1 MHLTYKLSQKLTN
14 EAIITAC
21 ISGDR
26 KAQHHLFVQLSPM
39 LTSVCKRYLKQET
52 EVEDALAESFVLI
65 FTRLQSLKDT
75 DALFGWAKRVAVNQC
90 LQIIR
95 RRTSFNLSLDDIKQE
110 PVIESSSSQSLE
122 HKDLLQLLQYLPD
135 GCRSVFNLFAVEGY
149 SHKEI
154 SEMLQISEGTSKSQ
168 VNVARIKLQKL
179 VKHHYHIRIEEDE
192 LAR

>member
-1 MHLTYKLSQKLTN
+1 M
-14 EAIITAC
+14 
-21 ISGDR
+21 SGDR
-26 KAQHHLFVQLSPM
+26 KAQHSLYVQLSPM
-39 LTSVCKRYLKQET
+39 LNSVCKRYLKQDT

-65 FTRLQSLKDT
+65 FTKLNALKDA

-95 RRTSFNLSLDDIKQE
+95 KRTSFNLSLDDIKQE
-110 PVIESSSSQSLE
+110 PILESSSSQNLE
-122 HKDLLQLLQYLPD
+122 HKELLQLLQYLPD

-179 VKHHYHIRIEEDE
+179 VKHYYQIRIEEDE
-192 LAR
+192 IAR